1 MGFLTKPRMLKKS
14 DLNRIHEATV
24 RILEETGIVFHS
36 DEVIAVFK
44 KEGARV
50 EGQTVYISR
59 KMIDRAIDTVPK
71 VFKFH
76 AKDHEKAIY
85 VGEKDDRVHVML
97 DNGPIYI
104 QELSGER
111 RLATL
116 QDTGNFYKLGQASEV
131 VDIVGQIPVDPSDV
145 DTRFKSLHA
154 MHHLLRNTD
163 KPLVGIV
170 EHRERIE
177 QMFEMLEMAM
187 GQKGYLLDH
196 NAMSVAVC
204 ALSPLQYSLETCE
217 TILAYARRRQ
227 PIMFLTCA
235 LAGVSSSIYLVRSAI
250 LQNAELIG
258 GLVLSQIINSG
269 TPYVYSPASTVANMQ
284 NAGYITGPPEANL
297 INIIGLQLA
306 NELYHFPTR
315 TMTGMT
321 DSKIVDCQAG
331 YETMQN
337 YFLLMLSGTHL
348 MNECIG
354 TLDSLM
360 TMSYEKFMI
369 DEEMMS
375 RMLRILEG
383 VKVSDDSFDIS
394 EILAVGHEGSYL
406 MQPET
411 LARCRDMWK
420 PTVSFRDS
428 YTDWIDSGAEDVA
441 KRARR
446 HCQEV
451 LDNCPDRLIGPE
463 LDRDLARYV
472 ESRQ

>member
-1 MGFLTKPRMLKKS
+1 MGFLTKPRMLKKK

-36 DEVIAVFK
+36 DEVIEIFK

-50 EGQTVYISR
+50 AGQTVYIPR

-71 VFKFH
+71 VFKWH
-76 AKDHEKAIY
+76 AKDSEKSIY
-85 VGEKDDRVHVML
+85 VGEKDDRVHIML

-104 QELSGER
+104 QTLNGER

-116 QDTGNFYKLGQASEV
+116 QDMSNFYKLGQASEI
-131 VDIVGQIPVDPSDV
+131 VDIVGQIPVDPSDAPAG
-145 DTRFKSLHA
+145 FKCLHA

-170 EHRERIE
+170 ERRERIE
-177 QMFEMLEMAM
+177 QMFDMLEMAM
-187 GQKGYLLDH
+187 GQNDYLRDH
-196 NAMSVAVC
+196 TAMGVSVC
-204 ALSPLQYSLETCE
+204 ALSPLQYARESCD

-235 LAGVSSSIYLVRSAI
+235 LAGVSASIHLVRSAI

-258 GLVLSQIINSG
+258 GLVLAQIINPG
-269 TPYVYSPASTVANMQ
+269 TSYVYSPASTVANMQ

-297 INIIGLQLA
+297 INTIGLQLA

-315 TMTGMT
+315 TMAGMT

-360 TMSYEKFMI
+360 TLSYEKFMI

-383 VKVSDDSFDIS
+383 VDVSDASFDIS

-411 LARCRDMWK
+411 LARCRDLWK
-420 PTVSFRDS
+420 PSVSFRNS
-428 YTDWIDSGAEDVA
+428 YTDWINSGEEDVA
-441 KRARR
+441 MRAGRR
-446 HCQEV
+446 CKEV
-451 LDNCPDRLIGPE
+451 LDNCPDNLIGSD

-472 ESRQ
+472 ASRH